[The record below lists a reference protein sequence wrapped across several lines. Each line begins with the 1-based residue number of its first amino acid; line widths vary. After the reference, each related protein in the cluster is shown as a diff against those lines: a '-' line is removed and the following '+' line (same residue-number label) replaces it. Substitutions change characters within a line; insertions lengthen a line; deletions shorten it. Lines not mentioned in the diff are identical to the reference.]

1 LTTDFL
7 FPAFSTSRREPLFY
21 SNQFLTGE
29 NNDAK
34 EGLNDEN
41 ISWGNNLTLAAMV
54 TGSSADGVYFSNFK
68 RGFTN
73 TSDNTYGIDEI
84 TGGGSISSSPA
95 LYSYFL
101 VTDRLN
107 ISGNKIS
114 ATIVGSLEAKTD
126 KISTSVNPLQWA
138 SRIFSLAA
146 PVKEY
151 TQEYMLEHILRA
163 QNQSWNEYTYKGA
176 KT

>member
-1 LTTDFL
+1 
-7 FPAFSTSRREPLFY
+7 
-21 SNQFLTGE
+21 LTGGD
-29 NNDAK
+29 NDRK

-73 TSDNTYGIDEI
+73 TSDNTHGIDEI
-84 TGGGSISSSPA
+84 TGGESISSSPA

-101 VTDRLN
+101 ITDRRD
-107 ISGNKIS
+107 IKGSKIS
-114 ATIVGSLEAKTD
+114 ATLVGSLEDETD

-146 PVKEY
+146 PVK
-151 TQEYMLEHILRA
+151 
-163 QNQSWNEYTYKGA
+163 
-176 KT
+176 